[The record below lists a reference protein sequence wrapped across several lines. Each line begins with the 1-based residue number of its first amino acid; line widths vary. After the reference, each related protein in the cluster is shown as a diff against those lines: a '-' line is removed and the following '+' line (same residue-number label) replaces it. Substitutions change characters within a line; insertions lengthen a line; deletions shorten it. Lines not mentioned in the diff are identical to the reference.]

1 MARSTRSMKTSRR
14 SAKTPEQRR
23 AEVAELI
30 ARRDAQVE
38 KLRTE
43 GGWRQFISSVVP
55 LRRHSFGNLMLILAA
70 RADATECRGW
80 QQWIERGRKVRPE
93 EAKNWIGI
101 LAPWTKRWTETDPAT
116 GDEVERVRQTFFR
129 VRVYDISQTDPINGA
144 VVQSSGAVAV
154 DLEGDP
160 AQVFALVS
168 HHLSADGWTV
178 TREPTGNGSDGYTA
192 QAGQRVVI
200 DPRQSGLDQALTL
213 IHEAGHV
220 ELGHL
225 KQDYSEYVAHRGRCE
240 VEAESVAYVLGAM
253 LGLGEHLSQIAYIT
267 DWAVTADADVLTATA
282 EHVTETVHRLAEALL
297 GPAS

>member
-1 MARSTRSMKTSRR
+1 MTRSTKAPRRQRST
-14 SAKTPEQRR
+14 KTPEQRR

-38 KLRTE
+38 QLRTE
-43 GGWRQFISSVVP
+43 GGWHRFITSVVP
-55 LRRHSFGNLMLILAA
+55 LRRHSFSNLMLILAA
-70 RADATECRGW
+70 RPDATECRGW
-80 QQWIERGRKVRPE
+80 KQWIERGRKVRPE

-101 LAPWTKRWTETDPAT
+101 LAPWTKRWTETDPLT

-129 VRVYDISQTDPINGA
+129 VRVYDVSQTDPIEGA
-144 VVQSSGAVAV
+144 TVAPSAAVSV

-168 HHLSADGWTV
+168 HHLASAGWNIS
-178 TREPTGNGSDGYTA
+178 REPTGNGSDGYTSPV
-192 QAGQRVVI
+192 GRRVVV

-220 ELGHL
+220 ELGHVE
-225 KQDYSEYVAHRGRCE
+225 QDHSEYIAHRGRFE

-253 LGLGEHLSQIAYIT
+253 LGLGEHMSQIAYIT
-267 DWAVTADADVLTATA
+267 GWAMKAETDVLAITA
-282 EHVTETVHRLAEALL
+282 EHVSETVRRLADALL